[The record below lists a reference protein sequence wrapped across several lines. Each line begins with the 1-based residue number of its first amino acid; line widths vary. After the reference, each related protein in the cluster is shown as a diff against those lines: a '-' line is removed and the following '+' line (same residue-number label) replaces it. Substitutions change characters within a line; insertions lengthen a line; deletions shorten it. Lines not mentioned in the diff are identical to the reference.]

1 MRIHYVQ
8 KMFTIQQ
15 ENVCSDIPNHAKS
28 TKEKEYCGYK
38 HEKDKDQ
45 HINVKEFIT
54 NHEQE
59 ISTIKNKVN
68 Q

>member
-1 MRIHYVQ
+1 MYVQ
-8 KMFTIQQ
+8 TSQIMQNLQKRRNLKF
-15 ENVCSDIPNHAKS
+15 
-28 TKEKEYCGYK
+28 KEYCGYK

-45 HINVKEFIT
+45 HINVKELIT

-59 ISTIKNKVN
+59 SSTIKNKVN